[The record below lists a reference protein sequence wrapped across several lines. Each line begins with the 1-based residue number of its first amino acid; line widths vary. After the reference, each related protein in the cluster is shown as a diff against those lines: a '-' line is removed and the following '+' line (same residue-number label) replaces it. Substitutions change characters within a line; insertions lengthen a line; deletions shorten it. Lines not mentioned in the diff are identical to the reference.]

1 MFYNIIIASG
11 WMRSIKAKSMYSL
24 PHLFVSRPR
33 PRSAI
38 FFFAPRHSGDC
49 SQAILFHR
57 FVIWSEWQ
65 GWITYCACPWHQLFT
80 QRSRTGQPHGG
91 YTFATWKS
99 SDKLTKE
106 KFCEYVRSASLVK
119 EFLSKPGIKEN
130 AFDPLGEVFHCFDP
144 KFYHKD
150 DWEEKNIAGVLAT
163 FLHWYVNDLL

>member
-1 MFYNIIIASG
+1 MFWNLLQTITNHQCEESARWNCVHMKQWIETLYRVFSG
-11 WMRSIKAKSMYSL
+11 LQGQCISVTYPRRKL
-24 PHLFVSRPR
+24 PPTTWPER
-33 PRSAI
+33 
-38 FFFAPRHSGDC
+38 
-49 SQAILFHR
+49 
-57 FVIWSEWQ
+57 Q
-65 GWITYCACPWHQLFT
+65 GWITYCACPWHHLFT

-119 EFLSKPGIKEN
+119 EFLSQPGIKEN

-150 DWEEKNIAGVLAT
+150 DWEKKSIAGVLAT
-163 FLHWYVNDLL
+163 FLHRYINDLL